1 MNLRIEGLWYCNCWI
16 LALQWVYFYPS
27 MTEYQKSALH
37 KWAGDSRSFNKMGP
51 YIELMT
57 SLNNPADGFIR
68 HSCVNKSGE
77 VVIYGL
83 AYFWPQYTPFS
94 SPTETTTSLFIASK
108 SSLDINIFILDM
120 YIISIIWYA

>member
-1 MNLRIEGLWYCNCWI
+1 MNLRIEELCHCNCWI
-16 LALQWVYFYPS
+16 SPLQWVYVGPIGMKGLTQLTLAWFDFHPS

-51 YIELMT
+51 YIELVT
-57 SLNNPADGFIR
+57 SLNNPADGFVR

-83 AYFWPQYTPFS
+83 AYFWP
-94 SPTETTTSLFIASK
+94 
-108 SSLDINIFILDM
+108 
-120 YIISIIWYA
+120 